1 MYSRHNDGK
10 SGIAERFITILKN
23 KIDKQ
28 ITSISQ
34 NVYIDKLDDL
44 INKYSNT
51 HNSTI
56 RIKPVDWKP
65 NTYIN
70 CSKEVND

>member
-1 MYSRHNDGK
+1 MYSKHNDGK

-28 ITSISQ
+28 ITSISE

-56 RIKPVDWKP
+56 RIKPVD
-65 NTYIN
+65 
-70 CSKEVND
+70 

>member
-28 ITSISQ
+28 ITSVSQ

-51 HNSTI
+51 PNSTI
-56 RIKPVDWKP
+56 KIKPVD
-65 NTYIN
+65 
-70 CSKEVND
+70 

>member
-1 MYSRHNDGK
+1 MYSKHNDGK

-23 KIDKQ
+23 RIDKQ

-51 HNSTI
+51 PNSTI
-56 RIKPVDWKP
+56 KIKPVD
-65 NTYIN
+65 
-70 CSKEVND
+70 

>member
-1 MYSRHNDGK
+1 MYSKHNDGK

-23 KIDKQ
+23 RIDKQ

-56 RIKPVDWKP
+56 RIKPVD
-65 NTYIN
+65 
-70 CSKEVND
+70 

>member
-1 MYSRHNDGK
+1 MYSKHNDGK

-56 RIKPVDWKP
+56 RIKPVD
-65 NTYIN
+65 
-70 CSKEVND
+70 

>member
-1 MYSRHNDGK
+1 MYSKHNDGK

-23 KIDKQ
+23 RIDKQ

-56 RIKPVDWKP
+56 KIKPVD
-65 NTYIN
+65 
-70 CSKEVND
+70 